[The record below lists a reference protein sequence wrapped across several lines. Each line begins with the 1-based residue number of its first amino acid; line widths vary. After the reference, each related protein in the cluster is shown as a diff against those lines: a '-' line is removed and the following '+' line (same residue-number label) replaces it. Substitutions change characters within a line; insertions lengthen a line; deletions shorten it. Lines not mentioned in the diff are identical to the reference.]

1 MPLKIELHVDPV
13 TRIQFKK
20 ETIVFFLHYL
30 RTICNFVGIKSA
42 FLFNA
47 VQNRSD
53 TGGVDG
59 KSGTAT
65 GTGGKSKDTGL
76 LSNSLLIVI
85 HVCMFLLI
93 FPCLIR

>member
-1 MPLKIELHVDPV
+1 
-13 TRIQFKK
+13 
-20 ETIVFFLHYL
+20 LHYL

-59 KSGTAT
+59 KSGVAT

-76 LSNSLLIVI
+76 LSHSLLLLY
-85 HVCMFLLI
+85 MFAC
-93 FPCLIR
+93 FC